1 MALQRSDAMT
11 GQTVANARRQR
22 LAEAMAKEGVDLLV
36 VYGNAWQ
43 SDYLRYVTDFGIL
56 EGECIALFWKEGNV
70 ACFFD
75 HQLEA
80 ERAPVQTP
88 GFVYGCWPNMLA
100 HVESALERSRNSSIG
115 IAPKR
120 LLPRRLAA
128 RAKDLG
134 LTDRTSMLDRL
145 LMQKLDCELDAMRAA
160 AHLADEGYQVFRDAA
175 RPGRAD
181 YELVAEAEAFF
192 RANGV
197 DDNFMIIGVGGQEVR
212 GMAPPMGKRL
222 KKGDLVTTELTP
234 CVNGYYIQI
243 CRTLVIGEAS
253 PAQREAFTVYHDA
266 LEAGVAAVKPG
277 VTAADIARAEN
288 EIFRRHDLGEYVTDA
303 YTRVRGHG
311 LGLFVDTKPH
321 ILEDVNVP
329 IVEGMTMIVHPN
341 TYHPKVGYMVLGD
354 AVIVTQNGAEVL
366 TKTPRELFENPAN

>member
-1 MALQRSDAMT
+1 MNA
-11 GQTVANARRQR
+11 QTVATARRKR
-22 LAEAMAKEGVDLLV
+22 LADAMEKQGVDVLL

-56 EGECIALFWKEGNV
+56 EGEGIALFWKDGNV
-70 ACFFD
+70 AFFLD

-80 ERAPVQTP
+80 ERAPVETP
-88 GFVYGCWPNMLA
+88 GFVYACSPNMLA
-100 HVESALERSRNSSIG
+100 HVEEFLERSRNSSIG

-120 LLPRRLAA
+120 LLPQRLAA

-134 LTDRTSMLDRL
+134 LADRTAMLDRL
-145 LMQKLDCELDAMRAA
+145 LMQKLDVELDAIRTA

-175 RPGRAD
+175 RAGRAD

-192 RANGV
+192 RAHGV

-222 KKGDLVTTELTP
+222 KQGDLVTTELTP

-243 CRTLVIGEAS
+243 CRTLVIGDAS
-253 PAQREAFTVYHDA
+253 PEQREAFGVYHDA

-354 AVIVTQNGAEVL
+354 AVIVTKDGAEVL
-366 TKTPRELFENPAN
+366 TKTARELFTVPTD

>member
-1 MALQRSDAMT
+1 MND
-11 GQTVANARRQR
+11 QTVANARRQR
-22 LAEAMAKEGVDLLV
+22 LADAMEKEGVDLLV

-43 SDYLRYVTDFGIL
+43 SDYLRYVTDFGLL
-56 EGECIALFWKEGNV
+56 EGECVALFWKDGTTGLW
-70 ACFFD
+70 FD

-80 ERAPVQTP
+80 ERACVETP
-88 GFVYGCWPNMLA
+88 GFAYGYSPNMLIG
-100 HVESALERSRNSSIG
+100 VEEALERARNSRIG

-128 RAKDLG
+128 RTNDLG
-134 LTDRTSMLDRL
+134 LTDRTAMLDQL
-145 LMQKLDCELDAMRAA
+145 LMQKLGVELDAIRTA
-160 AHLADEGYQVFRDAA
+160 AHLADEGYQVFRNAA
-175 RPGRAD
+175 RTGRAD

-192 RANGV
+192 RAHGV
-197 DDNFMIIGVGGQEVR
+197 DDNFMIIGVGGKEVR

-222 KKGDLVTTELTP
+222 KPGDLVTTELTP

-243 CRTLVIGEAS
+243 CRTLVMGESTAE
-253 PAQREAFTVYHDA
+253 QREAFSVYHDA
-266 LEAGVAAVKPG
+266 LEAGIAAVKPG

-354 AVIVTQNGAEVL
+354 AVIVTHNGAEVL
-366 TKTPRELFENPAN
+366 TQTPRELFTVAAD